1 MEKYLED
8 FICDLQEAAEAAGKD
23 FDPATRTELE
33 LRQLWELYTEEGVGL
48 SKLVGRHQ
56 ERGDIREAKNP

>member
-48 SKLVGRHQ
+48 SELVGRHQ

>member
-1 MEKYLED
+1 MYNRD
-8 FICDLQEAAEAAGKD
+8 FLDELQMAAEAAGIE

-48 SKLVGRHQ
+48 SELVGRHQ

>member
-8 FICDLQEAAEAAGKD
+8 FICNLQEAAEPAGKD

-33 LRQLWELYTEEGVGL
+33 IRQLWELYTEEGVGL
-48 SKLVGRHQ
+48 AELVGRHQ

>member
-33 LRQLWELYTEEGVGL
+33 IRQLWELYTEEGVGL
-48 SKLVGRHQ
+48 AELVGRHQ

>member
-1 MEKYLED
+1 MYNRD
-8 FICDLQEAAEAAGKD
+8 FLDELQMAAEAAGIE

-33 LRQLWELYTEEGVGL
+33 IRQLWELYTEEGVGL
-48 SKLVGRHQ
+48 AELVGRHQ